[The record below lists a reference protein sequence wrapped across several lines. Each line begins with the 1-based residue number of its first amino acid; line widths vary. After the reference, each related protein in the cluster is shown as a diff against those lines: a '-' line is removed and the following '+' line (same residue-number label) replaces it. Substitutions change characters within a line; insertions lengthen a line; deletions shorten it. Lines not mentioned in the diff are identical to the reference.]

1 MRHQGGKNR
10 RGIETLTAGDWA
22 YLSPGLR
29 TPPEFWG
36 IRLPQCRFKGFAAGL
51 LFKLWVECGA
61 EGKVG
66 KKKSCFS
73 SVKRYSRCSL
83 KNVLFS
89 QRFICICLFLLYR
102 DGRLVDGD
110 YIRVLNS

>member
-10 RGIETLTAGDWA
+10 GRIETLTVGDWA

-29 TPPEFWG
+29 TPPELWG
-36 IRLPQCRFKGFAAGL
+36 VRLPQCRFKGFAAGL
-51 LFKLWVECGA
+51 SVECGA

-73 SVKRYSRCSL
+73 SAKRCSL